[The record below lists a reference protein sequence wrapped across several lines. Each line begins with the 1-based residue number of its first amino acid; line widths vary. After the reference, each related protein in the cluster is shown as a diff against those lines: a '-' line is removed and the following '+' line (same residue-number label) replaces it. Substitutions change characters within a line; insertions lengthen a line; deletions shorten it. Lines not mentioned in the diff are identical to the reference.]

1 MTCDRSRRRAVR
13 AASLLL
19 AALLLTAMPGVALP
33 GAGAAQAAD
42 GYVADIAD
50 LPLMPGLDEV
60 PEAGVAFDKPAGR
73 IVSAY
78 AHGAVTAA
86 AVRRFY
92 RETLPQLGW
101 TPATA
106 TRYTRE
112 DELLRLELLGRDGDL
127 TVRYTLQ
134 PR

>member
-1 MTCDRSRRRAVR
+1 MTRARPRRRAVR
-13 AASLLL
+13 AASALLAVLLL
-19 AALLLTAMPGVALP
+19 
-33 GAGAAQAAD
+33 GAAAGPAAAQPDD

-60 PEAGVAFDKPAGR
+60 PEAGVAFDKPGGR

-78 AHGAVTAA
+78 AHGAVGAA
-86 AVRRFY
+86 EVRRFY

-101 TPATA
+101 TPQSA

-112 DELLRLELLGRDGDL
+112 DEVLQLDLLGRDGDL